1 MSSDNE
7 TDRNM
12 ALAGIKTFKQVNKI
26 HISEW
31 EDCTMLQVF
40 YLQNCEVQS
49 KAVKTLFRYPRIG
62 MLSFII
68 CKNLRSE
75 NLNVTLYSINFLFH
89 YITLYCNNCNI

>member
-7 TDRNM
+7 PDRNM
-12 ALAGIKTFKQVNKI
+12 ALAGIKTFKKVNKI

-31 EDCTMLQVF
+31 EDCTVCKIVKL
-40 YLQNCEVQS
+40 
-49 KAVKTLFRYPRIG
+49 KAKALKTLFRYPRIG